1 MSFLIS
7 IACCI
12 VLVIVLKKQGKLKRK
27 YLEPIFMVVML
38 FGIFALC
45 QPLSFFLYRYGF
57 TVLLTGLVGFNVAI
71 HMKQNNTAG

>member
-12 VLVIVLKKQGKLKRK
+12 VLVIVFKKFNILKRK
-27 YLEPIFMVVML
+27 YLEPTFMVIML
-38 FGIFALC
+38 LGIIALC

-57 TVLLTGLVGFNVAI
+57 TILLTGLVGFNISI
-71 HMKQNNTAG
+71 HMKQTT